1 MCVLNEGCI
10 RHNKG
15 ACPRGICA
23 FDMVDGLIR
32 SDDYIMPP
40 IKAGS
45 LVIIRLIHVREIKT
59 DNKRAILCVSRT
71 YNEP

>member
-1 MCVLNEGCI
+1 MNAAHLLPVLYG
-10 RHNKG
+10 G
-15 ACPRGICA
+15 S
-23 FDMVDGLIR
+23 VY
-32 SDDYIMPP
+32 YIMPP

-45 LVIIRLIHVREIKT
+45 LVIIMLIHVREIKT